1 MIEEWV
7 IITNIETFL
16 EGYNNIINTLI
27 MNEMKNQ
34 IIYSEDA
41 EEDDDGPHI
50 LLAPIEI
57 IYQADS
63 EDD

>member
-1 MIEEWV
+1 M
-7 IITNIETFL
+7 
-16 EGYNNIINTLI
+16 
-27 MNEMKNQ
+27 
-34 IIYSEDA
+34 YSEEA
-41 EEDDDGPHI
+41 DDDDVPQI